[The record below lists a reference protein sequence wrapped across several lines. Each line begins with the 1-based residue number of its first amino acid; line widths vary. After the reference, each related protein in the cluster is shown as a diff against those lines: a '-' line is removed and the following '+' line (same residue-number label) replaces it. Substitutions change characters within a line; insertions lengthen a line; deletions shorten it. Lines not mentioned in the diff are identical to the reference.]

1 MAKAD
6 EIISNI
12 KAKLAELGIARSTRG
27 TIKREV
33 TESVLP
39 TERQMMEDFIIK
51 NFGIFNP
58 WDDAITKLPNAAGN
72 YVFLLKKNT
81 TLPMKGID
89 NTPVFHD
96 IEINGKEYQILY
108 TGIASKSLRQR
119 IGKNHFGE
127 NAGRSTLRLSLGSLM
142 GFTKIYRDGNGK
154 HLKLKTADEQRMT
167 EWMQRNLVV
176 LFYANSNCKDDEEKM
191 IVTLNP
197 PLNLDKNHCSENAG
211 FRAELSHLRSKKVN
225 FKPITEGNV

>member
-58 WDDAITKLPNAAGN
+58 WDDAITKLPTQQAI
-72 YVFLLKKNT
+72 
-81 TLPMKGID
+81 MC
-89 NTPVFHD
+89 
-96 IEINGKEYQILY
+96 
-108 TGIASKSLRQR
+108 
-119 IGKNHFGE
+119 
-127 NAGRSTLRLSLGSLM
+127 
-142 GFTKIYRDGNGK
+142 
-154 HLKLKTADEQRMT
+154 
-167 EWMQRNLVV
+167 
-176 LFYANSNCKDDEEKM
+176 FY
-191 IVTLNP
+191 
-197 PLNLDKNHCSENAG
+197 
-211 FRAELSHLRSKKVN
+211 
-225 FKPITEGNV
+225 